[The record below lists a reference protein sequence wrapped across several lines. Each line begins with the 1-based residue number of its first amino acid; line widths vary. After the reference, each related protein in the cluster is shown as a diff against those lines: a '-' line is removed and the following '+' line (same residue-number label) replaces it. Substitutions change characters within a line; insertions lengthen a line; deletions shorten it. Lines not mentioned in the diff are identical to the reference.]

1 MLTLTIN
8 NQDGAKMEKF
18 MGENFL
24 LKNETAI
31 SLFHDYAK
39 AMPIIDYH
47 CHLSPKEIYE
57 NKKFKNITEAW
68 LYGDHYKW
76 RAMRANGIPEEY
88 ITGGASDYE
97 KFLAWARTVPMT
109 IGNPLYNWTHLE
121 LQRFFG
127 IDDVLNEQSAPEIW
141 EKVNTKLNEEG
152 FSVRDLIEKSKVKV
166 VCTTDDP
173 VDSLEYHVKLREE
186 NEYSVSVVPGFRP
199 DKGLE
204 INREGFLDWVAK
216 LEEASEIEIKNYKD
230 YLDALE
236 ARVHFFHSAGGRVSD
251 HALDSMVYVETSYK
265 EVAEI
270 FANRLSGSIISQ
282 EAEKKFKTFT
292 LIHLGKLYA
301 ELDWAMQFHINA
313 HRNNNTR
320 MFKILGPDT
329 GYDSMNDDQIAKPLV
344 KILDALEQDDKLPK
358 TIIYSLNP
366 GDNYVISSIIN
377 SFQDGRTPGKI
388 QFGTAWWFNDT
399 KDGMLEQMKALST
412 VGLFSRFIGMLTDS
426 RSFLSYTRHEYFRRL
441 VCNLIGEWVEN
452 GEVPH
457 DMELLGQIVQGI
469 SYYNAKNYFDFQEAD
484 TVEHISV
491 K

>member
-1 MLTLTIN
+1 MN
-8 NQDGAKMEKF
+8 
-18 MGENFL
+18 ENFL

-39 AMPIIDYH
+39 EMPIIDYH
-47 CHLSPKEIYE
+47 CHLSPQEIYE

-76 RAMRANGIPEEY
+76 RAMRANGISEEY
-88 ITGGASDYE
+88 ITGDASDYE
-97 KFLAWARTVPMT
+97 KFLAWAKTVPMT

-127 IDDVLNEQSAPEIW
+127 IYEILNEQSAPEIW
-141 EKVNTKLNEEG
+141 EKANALITGEG
-152 FSVRDLIEKSKVKV
+152 FGARDLIVKSNVKV

-173 VDSLEYHVKLREE
+173 VDSLEYHQLLKEDQD
-186 NEYSVSVVPGFRP
+186 YPVSVVPGFRP

-204 INREGFLDWVAK
+204 INRDGFLEWVGK
-216 LEEASEIEIKNYKD
+216 LEQSSQVKIENYED
-230 YLDALE
+230 YLAGLE
-236 ARVHFFHSAGGRVSD
+236 ARVQYFHSVGGVVSD
-251 HALDSMVYVETSYK
+251 HALDSMVYEEATFD
-265 EVAEI
+265 EVKEI
-270 FANRLSGSIISQ
+270 FAERLTGNTLSL

-301 ELDWAMQFHINA
+301 DLDWAMQFHINA
-313 HRNNNTR
+313 HRNNNTN
-320 MFKILGPDT
+320 MFKVLGPDT
-329 GYDSMNDDQIAKPLV
+329 GYDSINDDQIAKPLV
-344 KILDALEQDDKLPK
+344 SILDSLEQAGKLPK

-366 GDNYVISSIIN
+366 TDNYVIASIIN
-377 SFQDGRTPGKI
+377 SFQDGKTPGKI

-399 KDGMLEQMKALST
+399 KEGMLEQMKALSN

-452 GEVPH
+452 GEVPK
-457 DMELLGQIVQGI
+457 DMELLGSIVRGI
-469 SYYNAKNYFDFQEAD
+469 AYDNAKEYFQFQGVTEGD
-484 TVEHISV
+484 PISTRS
-491 K
+491 